1 VRSPPLARLAQVLAG
16 SYGGYPPS
24 LEPPAPPPPVSTGTE
39 DLVDMPGTQPPAP
52 PRRIRQPSALA
63 RCCSSAYMLVYVRQS
78 DLSEIMPEVT
88 EQSLPAELLERFK
101 AEEAEETRRLKER
114 AEAHLF
120 MTVDVVA
127 DASVLS
133 FDAYSEKPA
142 CDFVDF
148 RRDAMQLR
156 VRKASSVAELMAAIE
171 ARLGVP
177 RAHQRLWT
185 CSLRE
190 NGSTRPDTCITL
202 ARADVPQPL
211 EATVESLAGVNGVL
225 QGGAA
230 HPPKQKAAEL
240 KLFVEVRVR
249 SRARPTVH
257 TRELPYTRGT

>member
-1 VRSPPLARLAQVLAG
+1 
-16 SYGGYPPS
+16 
-24 LEPPAPPPPVSTGTE
+24 
-39 DLVDMPGTQPPAP
+39 
-52 PRRIRQPSALA
+52 
-63 RCCSSAYMLVYVRQS
+63 MLVYVRQS

-101 AEEAEETRRLKER
+101 TEEAEEMRRLKER

-120 MTVDVVA
+120 MSVDVVA
-127 DASVLS
+127 DASVLL

-148 RRDAMQLR
+148 RRDATQLR
-156 VRKASSVAELMAAIE
+156 VRKASSVAELMVAIE

-177 RAHQRLWT
+177 RGHQRLWT

-190 NGSTRPDTCITL
+190 NGSTRPDTCVTL

-211 EATVESLAGVNGVL
+211 EATVESLAGVNGAL

-230 HPPKQKAAEL
+230 HPPKQKSAEL
-240 KLFVEVRVR
+240 KLFVEVRPR
-249 SRARPTVH
+249 KQARPTVH
-257 TRELPYTRGT
+257 TRASAHSRHMRNRKIIR